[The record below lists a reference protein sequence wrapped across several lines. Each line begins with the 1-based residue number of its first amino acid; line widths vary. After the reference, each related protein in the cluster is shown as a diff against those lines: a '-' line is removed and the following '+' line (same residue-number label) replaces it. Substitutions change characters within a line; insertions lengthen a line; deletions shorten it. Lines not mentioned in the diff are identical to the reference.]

1 MRTPVTIAGCIFILT
16 MLVLIFTHNINST
29 TRTDE
34 IRSGVV
40 DAYEETIKSVCTEEF
55 FINTEEQGHTRVLYP
70 YGNENELNLEPGFDS
85 VIIAINDSGYVE
97 ITIFNSKNGDI
108 SIESSKVIIA
118 ANRNGYVYKYTSSV
132 TYENLSGTTKEEKLN
147 SLYSDINTNM
157 QLVLTVADVGYSS
170 YAINNILFANNDIN
184 DNSTMLYE
192 KNLYSKAD
200 MELLCLVN
208 ETIAQRIKSDGTLEV
223 SIRDVDFNSGFV
235 DIYVK
240 EVYGKDNKEL
250 SYRRGFTCRAEQ

>member
-16 MLVLIFTHNINST
+16 ILVLIFTHNINST

-55 FINTEEQGHTRVLYP
+55 FFNTEEQGHTRVLYP
-70 YGNENELNLEPGFDS
+70 YGNENELILEPGFDS

-97 ITIFNSKNGDI
+97 ITVFNSKNGDI

-118 ANRNGYVYKYTSSV
+118 ANRDGYVYKYTSGV
-132 TYENLSGTTKEEKLN
+132 TYENLSGSTKEEKLN

-208 ETIAQRIKSDGTLEV
+208 ETMAQRIKSDGTLEV